1 MAAGGVNSSD
11 SIESFRPL
19 SEGLAVRASEGR
31 GERSASGG
39 EDGLGGLYS
48 LR

>member
-1 MAAGGVNSSD
+1 MD
-11 SIESFRPL
+11 SIESFRPP
-19 SEGLAVRASEGR
+19 SERLPERAGEGG
-31 GERSASGG
+31 GEKSASGG